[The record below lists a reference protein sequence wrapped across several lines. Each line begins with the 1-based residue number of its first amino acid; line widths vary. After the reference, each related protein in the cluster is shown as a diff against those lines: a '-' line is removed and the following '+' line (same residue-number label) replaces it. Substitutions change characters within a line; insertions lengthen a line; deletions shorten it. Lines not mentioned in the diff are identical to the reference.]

1 MGWLRTQDEYILVVN
16 GSFRGRMYEQT
27 FKEFQNY
34 KVSWLNLVE
43 IVGFKSVFYCKAG
56 YLRECLGTLKQI
68 VSFCS
73 PYYYEKGIFKF
84 AGLNIPSS
92 IQPWR
97 IKKRKE
103 KNLLSDLMIFE
114 GNEVEVF
121 EFEGKVLFNPYHV
134 GNCLGLGDSA
144 VRMAVSKMNNR
155 QVIKVTNSK
164 VKDIDFRKLHNT
176 GENFLTESG
185 VYKLVFKSSKPNA
198 EKFTDWVTDEVL
210 PTIRKTGGYVNNDDL
225 FINTYLPY
233 ADESTKLMFKSTLST
248 VRKQNEVIEKQKSE
262 IAHKENVIIGLVEDI
277 TIAEKRQILNRV
289 VRYDHANYQQRWAV
303 LYREFENKYH
313 IDLQHRLS
321 HIMKHISQNARVNW
335 IT

>member
-1 MGWLRTQDEYILVVN
+1 MV
-16 GSFRGRMYEQT
+16 
-27 FKEFQNY
+27 
-34 KVSWLNLVE
+34 
-43 IVGFKSVFYCKAG
+43 
-56 YLRECLGTLKQI
+56 
-68 VSFCS
+68 
-73 PYYYEKGIFKF
+73 
-84 AGLNIPSS
+84 
-92 IQPWR
+92 
-97 IKKRKE
+97 
-103 KNLLSDLMIFE
+103 FE

-121 EFEGKVLFNPYHV
+121 EFERKVLFNPYHV
-134 GNCLGLGDSA
+134 GNCLELGDSA
-144 VRMAVSKMNNR
+144 VRMAISKMNKK
-155 QVIKVTNSK
+155 QVIKLKNSD
-164 VKDIDFRKLHNT
+164 VKNIDFRKLNNA

-185 VYKLVFKSSKPNA
+185 VYKLVFKSKKPIA

-313 IDLQHRLS
+313 IDLQHRFKSYNETYKPKCKGKLDY
-321 HIMKHISQNARVNW
+321 IDKVMDKVPELYEIAAKLYENDVKALVEEMYGVIN
-335 IT
+335 